1 MPCIVQLLHIL
12 LQNVMQ
18 TSLHCTIIHA
28 SICLCHRSMTCHCLY
43 AFMVSCQPQSCAG
56 SSGVKNEKI
65 DLRIIYRK
73 LEDQHRRGHFMC
85 FFADLG
91 LFRRSTPSTS
101 SGYPPMGP
109 VSQVYFQSL
118 WPISPTVPQGLS
130 GVTTGAMTPPTIDS
144 PPCSSGGE
152 GSALSGMS
160 SLAQVGFLL
169 IPCSL

>member
-1 MPCIVQLLHIL
+1 MPASAFATVAWLVIVF
-12 LQNVMQ
+12 MP
-18 TSLHCTIIHA
+18 SWFHA
-28 SICLCHRSMTCHCLY
+28 NPNPVLDQVVLKMKKITEDNLPKAWRS
-43 AFMVSCQPQSCAG
+43 AQERV
-56 SSGVKNEKI
+56 
-65 DLRIIYRK
+65 
-73 LEDQHRRGHFMC
+73 FMC

-118 WPISPTVPQGLS
+118 WPIPPTVPQGLA

-169 IPCSL
+169 IPCSLLKHHGGQNIL